1 MQLETVGG
9 TLQGM
14 AEPLHVP
21 NFVAA
26 LRELP
31 LYREMSGM
39 TAWRW
44 NRGDLPEFAKYLL
57 AYPELAAAL
66 AEDAVG
72 QTAKQRA
79 VLRQSLGRK
88 GKK

>member
-44 NRGDLPEFAKYLL
+44 NRGDLPEFAKYL
-57 AYPELAAAL
+57 PK
-66 AEDAVG
+66 AV
-72 QTAKQRA
+72 AKTDNLPA
-79 VLRQSLGRK
+79 VANLVADFVKAGWPKEQAT
-88 GKK
+88 